1 MFRKIKNMFRKN
13 KRWYKIDQHQKNKIS
28 SALVDLRD
36 DIKSNSKQVEVFKG
50 MYDNGTIY
58 FEPYCVYAYVNH
70 VIIFHDP
77 TINKDF
83 YISKSTADVRL
94 SGIYLNT
101 YTYRSHV
108 EGIFQLD
115 EQVNEIPIN
124 SIYGLYFI
132 KLGYLNG
139 LIFQKSTITSINP
152 TVTDAEIKY
161 ANAESYSDEHN
172 IIATQATQIA
182 IPERGG
188 SRKRRLRKKK
198 SKTKKNKRI

>member
-1 MFRKIKNMFRKN
+1 MFRKN
-13 KRWYKIDQHQKNKIS
+13 KKWYKIDQHQKNKIS
-28 SALVDLRD
+28 SALVDLRY
-36 DIKSNSKQVEVFKG
+36 DINSNKVEVFKG

-70 VIIFHDP
+70 VSIFHDL
-77 TINKDF
+77 TINKDV
-83 YISKSTADVRL
+83 YISESTADVRL
-94 SGIYLNT
+94 AGIYLNT

-139 LIFQKSTITSINP
+139 LIFQKSTITSNL

-161 ANAESYSDEHN
+161 ANAESYSDEHS
-172 IIATQATQIA
+172 IIATQATQINT
-182 IPERGG
+182 PERGG